1 MDILN
6 DCEEK
11 MKSAVDRLQDE
22 LSTIRAGRANPA
34 ILDKVSV
41 LYYGVPTP
49 LKQVANVVV
58 PEARMLEVKP
68 WDKSSLKDI
77 EKAIIDANLNLTPN
91 NDGNVIRLQFPELT
105 EDRRKE
111 LVKDVKKV
119 VEDFKVN
126 VRNCRRDAMDE
137 VKKQEKDKLITED
150 DVKAYE
156 KDIQDVTD
164 KYISLIDKVCD
175 TFNIT
180 DKDISINGINL
191 WEPKYRE
198 TICQLIEDHSKP
210 THILEYVD
218 PDEMV
223 LKFSVNMFV
232 TDVPSNN

>member
-1 MDILN
+1 MEIIN
-6 DCEEK
+6 DCESK
-11 MKSAVDRLQDE
+11 MKTAVDRLQDE
-22 LSTIRAGRANPA
+22 LTTIRAGRANPA
-34 ILDKVSV
+34 ILDRVQV

-105 EDRRKE
+105 EERRKE
-111 LVKDVKKV
+111 LVKDVKKM

-164 KYISLIDKVCD
+164 KYIALIDKVCD
-175 TFNIT
+175 AKQQEIMT
-180 DKDISINGINL
+180 
-191 WEPKYRE
+191 
-198 TICQLIEDHSKP
+198 
-210 THILEYVD
+210 V
-218 PDEMV
+218 
-223 LKFSVNMFV
+223 
-232 TDVPSNN
+232 

>member
-1 MDILN
+1 METIKKNLEERSLKTLEILKADLN
-6 DCEEK
+6 T
-11 MKSAVDRLQDE
+11 V
-22 LSTIRAGRANPA
+22 RAGRANPA
-34 ILDKVSV
+34 LLDKIQVE
-41 LYYGVPTP
+41 YYGVPTP

-105 EDRRKE
+105 EERRKE
-111 LVKDVKKV
+111 LVKDVKKM

-164 KYISLIDKVCD
+164 KYIALIDKVCD
-175 TFNIT
+175 AKQQEIMT
-180 DKDISINGINL
+180 
-191 WEPKYRE
+191 
-198 TICQLIEDHSKP
+198 
-210 THILEYVD
+210 V
-218 PDEMV
+218 
-223 LKFSVNMFV
+223 
-232 TDVPSNN
+232 

>member
-1 MDILN
+1 MEVIN
-6 DCEEK
+6 DCESK
-11 MKSAVDRLQDE
+11 MKNAVNRLEEE

-34 ILDKVSV
+34 ILDRVMV

-105 EDRRKE
+105 EERRKD

-137 VKKQEKDKLITED
+137 IKKQEKDKVITED
-150 DVKAYE
+150 DVKAFE

-164 KYISLIDKVCD
+164 KYIALIDKVSD
-175 TFNIT
+175 NKQQEIMT
-180 DKDISINGINL
+180 
-191 WEPKYRE
+191 
-198 TICQLIEDHSKP
+198 
-210 THILEYVD
+210 V
-218 PDEMV
+218 
-223 LKFSVNMFV
+223 
-232 TDVPSNN
+232 